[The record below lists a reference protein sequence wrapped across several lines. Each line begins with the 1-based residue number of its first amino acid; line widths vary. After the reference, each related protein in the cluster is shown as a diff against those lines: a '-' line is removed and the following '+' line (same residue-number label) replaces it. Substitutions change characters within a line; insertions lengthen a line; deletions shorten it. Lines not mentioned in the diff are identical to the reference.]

1 MKKIL
6 VLNFLFSLML
16 YATPTSCPKFFLDG
30 EAPIILNE
38 KLSPKTIELCSSAY
52 VVMHSGLSKTPL
64 WSAEYITREAIDV
77 KLPRKDNFREDD
89 RLSKHERA
97 ELKDYA
103 KSGYDRGHMSP
114 SADFETAQAQDES
127 FLLSN
132 MIPQDH
138 NNNTGIWSSIE
149 SATRY
154 LAKNEGSLYVI
165 TGPIYKGAIT
175 AIGNGVLVPTMVYKI
190 IYSPKQK
197 KASAYLVNNAPGTQY
212 QVVSIAELET
222 LTGINFFPKM
232 DESQKA
238 QKLSLPEPKP
248 HKN

>member
-1 MKKIL
+1 
-6 VLNFLFSLML
+6 
-16 YATPTSCPKFFLDG
+16 
-30 EAPIILNE
+30 
-38 KLSPKTIELCSSAY
+38 
-52 VVMHSGLSKTPL
+52 
-64 WSAEYITREAIDV
+64 
-77 KLPRKDNFREDD
+77 
-89 RLSKHERA
+89 
-97 ELKDYA
+97 
-103 KSGYDRGHMSP
+103 
-114 SADFETAQAQDES
+114 
-127 FLLSN
+127 

-165 TGPIYKGAIT
+165 TGPIYKETIT

-232 DESQKA
+232 NFEQKA